1 MHSARLP
8 EVDSYEVTAG
18 VCWGFHHELYAFR
31 TSGVSFLAANLLAS
45 EHPELAMHPRKH
57 PTHAMHL
64 TRLEREDPEPSGLA
78 VEPALKDVGSLCERN
93 QGQVSEP

>member
-1 MHSARLP
+1 ML
-8 EVDSYEVTAG
+8 G
-18 VCWGFHHELYAFR
+18 VLRAVRVFFQSVETGIVEADAKLK
-31 TSGVSFLAANLLAS
+31 L
-45 EHPELAMHPRKH
+45 EP
-57 PTHAMHL
+57 HAMHL

>member
-1 MHSARLP
+1 MKADAKLKLEP
-8 EVDSYEVTAG
+8 
-18 VCWGFHHELYAFR
+18 
-31 TSGVSFLAANLLAS
+31 
-45 EHPELAMHPRKH
+45 
-57 PTHAMHL
+57 HAMHL